1 MGIDLYNLDPEEL
14 WAYDYEAIQTVVQA
28 IEQKLFN
35 ISDEVEDI
43 EAMVSFLEYISI
55 ITLRVDEYDFPEIS
69 KEKATE
75 SLEVR
80 NAQQLMQ
87 LRLKMMFSSCKSGL
101 ANANVV
107 ADYNAKKRE
116 LEKSIADLH
125 TELEE
130 KKVEIDNSLNDA
142 EATVN
147 TLNEQLT
154 TAKNEIQNS
163 EHNVLTHV
171 LTLMGVFSAVSTI
184 VMSVVIT
191 SSSWL
196 NNADGA
202 SAVLAFVI
210 PNAVAILAVIALLFL
225 VFLYTNA
232 ATGSDTHPIKSKVA
246 KKMFF
251 ALLAIVSALTG
262 SLIWTALSYTQKCE
276 PDHTHYII
284 CSDEYTIVSREIP
297 NSENEALYLQFTFEG
312 KNYCFKFDERYI
324 HNGNLYY
331 CQAHNTIE

>member
-14 WAYDYEAIQTVVQA
+14 WKYDYEAIQTVVQA
-28 IEQKLFN
+28 IEQKLFT

-43 EAMVSFLEYISI
+43 EAMVSFLEYINI
-55 ITLRVDEYDFPEIS
+55 ISYRVEEYDFPEIS
-69 KEKATE
+69 EEKTTE
-75 SLEVR
+75 SIEAR
-80 NAQQLMQ
+80 NARQLLQ
-87 LRLKMMFSSCKSGL
+87 IRLKMIFSSCKSGL
-101 ANANVV
+101 NNAQVV

-125 TELEE
+125 EELED
-130 KKVEIDNSLNDA
+130 KKAEIDSSLNDA
-142 EATVN
+142 QNTVN
-147 TLNEQLT
+147 GLNDQLT
-154 TAKNEIQNS
+154 SAKTEIQNS

-210 PNAVAILAVIALLFL
+210 PNAVAILAVIVLMFL

-232 ATGSDTHPIKSKVA
+232 STGSDTHPIKSKVA
-246 KKMFF
+246 KNLFIT
-251 ALLAIVSALTG
+251 LLVIVVTLVG
-262 SLIWTALSYTQKCE
+262 SLIWTAVSYTQDCE

-284 CSDEYTIVSREIP
+284 CSDEYTIVSRKIP
-297 NSENEALYLQFTFEG
+297 NSNSEELYLQFIFEG
-312 KNYCFKFDERYI
+312 KSYCFDFNERYI

-331 CQAHNTIE
+331 CQEHNTLE